1 MECKAFHK
9 FREKLIGKPKQKK
22 KNDLAFLIILFETLL
37 RIHTYKYVT
46 YEHNIY
52 IYIYIYIYNKI

>member
-46 YEHNIY
+46 YEHNIN
-52 IYIYIYIYNKI
+52 IYIYK